1 MHRATLHPSVR
12 ACVAFLLAAL
22 AVVAG
27 SAPARAH
34 ASVVSTAPADRQVL
48 GTPPSRVSLT
58 FTEPV
63 SLGLTRVGVI
73 APDGDTVATGRPAH
87 PGDRAEKVAVTLRT
101 LSAKGT
107 YTVVWHTV
115 SADSH
120 PVQGTFSFS
129 LGRPTAGSPP
139 VSAGP
144 SAGVEHGSGTA
155 AVALYDAARWVSFVG
170 FAVLVGTAFFV
181 AACWPAGFRRRPV
194 HGLVWTGWSALM
206 AATVLSLLVYGPYAA
221 GSSLFAALDRSLMAA
236 TLGSRMGRMLVL
248 RAVLLALV
256 AAGLVLARRRV
267 TAGGPAPGDRAE
279 WASGAGP
286 SPGPGWRGQRRN
298 TVAVLGVGCA
308 FALTWSLAGHS
319 AAGPL
324 AALAVPAD
332 TVHLVAMTVWTGGLV
347 TLGTV
352 LLRSR
357 DTPDAPALEP
367 TVTRFSRVAG
377 ICVVLLVATGL
388 FQAWRQLGSVPALP
402 GTLYGRVLLGKLCLV
417 AVLVGLG
424 AGARAWVRRHYGP
437 APLVVQGRRRPGR
450 PGPDDGQ
457 VRRFG
462 RLVMAETLLAAVL
475 LAVSTVLANT
485 DPATADGG
493 TAAAQQG
500 RRPAAGAA
508 PAGPQAAVQAA
519 VPFSRAVAFDSG
531 GPGGKGV
538 VAVVVS
544 PAARGVNEVHL
555 AVFDTRGRPRD
566 VPEVRAEFSLRKPSV
581 GPIRVPLTYE
591 GTGHHI
597 SSAFSLP
604 LRGRWE
610 LALTVRTS
618 DIDQDVVRIPVDV
631 R

>member
-1 MHRATLHPSVR
+1 VY
-12 ACVAFLLAAL
+12 ACVALLLAAL
-22 AVVAG
+22 AVVVG
-27 SAPARAH
+27 SSPARAH
-34 ASVVSTAPADRQVL
+34 ASVVSTAPADQQVL
-48 GTPPSRVSLT
+48 GTPPPRVSLT

-73 APDGDTVATGRPAH
+73 APDGDTVATGRPEH
-87 PGDRAEKVAVTLRT
+87 PGGRAEKVAVRLRT

-107 YTVVWHTV
+107 YTIVWHTV

-129 LGRPTAGSPP
+129 VGRPTAGSSP
-139 VSAGP
+139 VSVDP
-144 SAGVEHGSGTA
+144 SAGAEQGAVSA
-155 AVALYDAARWVSFVG
+155 AVALHGAARWVSFVG

-181 AACWPAGFRRRPV
+181 AACWPAGFRRRFV
-194 HGLVWTGWSALM
+194 HGLLWTGWSALT

-221 GSSLFAALDRSLMAA
+221 GTSLSSALDGSRIAA

-248 RAVLLALV
+248 RAVLLALA
-256 AAGLVLARRRV
+256 AAGLVLVRRRV
-267 TAGGPAPGDRAE
+267 TAVRQVPGDRAE
-279 WASGAGP
+279 YESGAGP
-286 SPGPGWRGQRRN
+286 SSGPGGWGRRRN
-298 TVAVLGVGCA
+298 TVAVLVVGCA
-308 FALTWSLAGHS
+308 LALTWSLAGHS

-332 TVHLVAMTVWTGGLV
+332 TVHLVAMAVWTGGIV
-347 TLGTV
+347 VLGTV

-357 DTPDAPALEP
+357 DAPDAPVLEP

-377 ICVVLLVATGL
+377 ICVVLLLATGL
-388 FQAWRQLGSVPALP
+388 FQAWRQLSSVPAVA

-417 AVLVGLG
+417 TVGVALG
-424 AGARAWVRRHYGP
+424 AGARAWVRRHYGS
-437 APLVVQGRRRPGR
+437 APPMVRGRRTPGR
-450 PGPDDGQ
+450 PGPDGAQ

-462 RLVMAETLLAAVL
+462 RLVMAETLIAALL

-485 DPATADGG
+485 DPATAHGG
-493 TAAAQQG
+493 TPTDQQG
-500 RRPAAGAA
+500 RRPVAGAA
-508 PAGPQAAVQAA
+508 SAEPRTT

-531 GPGGKGV
+531 GRSGKGV

-555 AVFDTRGRPRD
+555 AVLDTRGQPRD

-581 GPIRVPLTYE
+581 GPIRVPLTHA
-591 GTGHHI
+591 GPGHHI

-604 LRGRWE
+604 LRGRWQ

-618 DIDQDVVRIPVDV
+618 DIDQDVLRMPVDV

>member
-1 MHRATLHPSVR
+1 MHRATLHPSVH
-12 ACVAFLLAAL
+12 ACVALLLAAL

-27 SAPARAH
+27 STPARAH

-48 GTPPSRVSLT
+48 GTPPPRVSLT

-63 SLGLTRVGVI
+63 SLGLTRVSVI
-73 APDGDTVATGRPAH
+73 APDGDTVATGRPEH
-87 PGDRAEKVAVTLRT
+87 PAGRAEEVAVRLRT

-107 YTVVWHTV
+107 YTIVWHTV

-129 LGRPTAGSPP
+129 VGRPTAGSSPA
-139 VSAGP
+139 SAGP
-144 SAGVEHGSGTA
+144 SAGMEHGTVTTA
-155 AVALYDAARWVSFVG
+155 GALQSAARWVSFVG

-181 AACWPAGFRRRPV
+181 AACWPAGIRRRPV
-194 HGLVWTGWSALM
+194 HKLLWTGWSALM
-206 AATVLSLLVYGPYAA
+206 TATVLSLLVYGPYAA
-221 GSSLFAALDRSLMAA
+221 GTSLFSALDGRLIAA
-236 TLGSRMGRMLVL
+236 TLGSRMGLMLVL

-267 TAGGPAPGDRAE
+267 TAGSPVPGDRAE
-279 WASGAGP
+279 YALGAGP
-286 SPGPGWRGQRRN
+286 SSGPGGRGRMRN

-308 FALTWSLAGHS
+308 LALTWSLAGHS

-332 TVHLVAMTVWTGGLV
+332 TVHLVAMAVWTGGLV
-347 TLGTV
+347 ALGTV

-357 DTPDAPALEP
+357 DAPDAPVLEP
-367 TVTRFSRVAG
+367 AVTRFSRVAG
-377 ICVVLLVATGL
+377 MCVVLLLATGL
-388 FQAWRQLGSVPALP
+388 FQAWRQLGGVPALP

-437 APLVVQGRRRPGR
+437 APLVVQGRRRPTR
-450 PGPDDGQ
+450 PGPDGGQ

-462 RLVMAETLLAAVL
+462 RLVMAETLIAAVL

-493 TAAAQQG
+493 TSADQQG

-508 PAGPQAAVQAA
+508 PAGPRTA
-519 VPFSRAVAFDSG
+519 VPFSRAAAFDSG
-531 GPGGKGV
+531 GRSGKGV

-555 AVFDTRGRPRD
+555 AVLDTRGQPRD

-581 GPIRVPLTYE
+581 GPIRVPLTYA
-591 GTGHHI
+591 GPGHHI

-604 LRGRWE
+604 LRGRWQ